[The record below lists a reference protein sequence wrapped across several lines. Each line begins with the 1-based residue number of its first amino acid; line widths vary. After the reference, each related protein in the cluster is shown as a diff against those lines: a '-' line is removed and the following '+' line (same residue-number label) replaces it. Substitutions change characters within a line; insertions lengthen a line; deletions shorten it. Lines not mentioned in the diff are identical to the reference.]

1 MTAETQSTDSG
12 DGGADGAKKKSN
24 LVPILI
30 VLGIVVV
37 VAIAAGVYFLTR
49 DSGGSD
55 APKGKAAGKIS
66 KDLYGAWQSGD
77 RSAAATDATP
87 QAVTAIFAIDKNQG
101 TGLEF
106 GGCEKTG
113 TSPFPKVCTFSR
125 PGGELAITVSVVDGQ
140 RKATAVKLG
149 PAATTP
155 TSNG

>member
-1 MTAETQSTDSG
+1 MTAETQSTGSG
-12 DGGADGAKKKSN
+12 DGEAGAKKKSN

-55 APKGKAAGKIS
+55 APKGKAAGKIT
-66 KDLYGAWQSGD
+66 KDLYSAWQSGD
-77 RSAAATDATP
+77 RSAAAADATP
-87 QAVTAIFAIDKNQG
+87 QAVTAIFAIDKG
-101 TGLEF
+101 EGAGLEF
-106 GGCEKTG
+106 DGCQKTG
-113 TSPFPKVCTFSR
+113 SNPFPKTCTYSR
-125 PGGELAITVSVVDGQ
+125 PGGELTVTVSVVDGQ

-155 TSNG
+155 TSTG

>member
-1 MTAETQSTDSG
+1 MTAETQSTDG
-12 DGGADGAKKKSN
+12 GTGGADGAKKKSN

-30 VLGIVVV
+30 VLGIVLI

-55 APKGKAAGKIS
+55 APKGAAAGKIS
-66 KDLYGAWQSGD
+66 KDLYAAWQSGD
-77 RSAAATDATP
+77 RSAAAANATP

-101 TGLEF
+101 RGLEF
-106 GGCEKTG
+106 GGCAKAG
-113 TSPFPKVCTFSR
+113 TNPFPKTCTYSR
-125 PGGELAITVSVVDGQ
+125 PGGDLTITVSVLDGQ

-155 TSNG
+155 TSAG